1 MDNDTGKPESI
12 SVERDCEVREWATR
26 LGCTERD
33 LREAVKA
40 VANLISLEH
49 DDEICD
55 WAMSLCC
62 TEAEL
67 RAAVKAVGCPD
78 AVRAAGD
85 PLFKPGEFN
94 DV

>member
-1 MDNDTGKPESI
+1 MGINTS
-12 SVERDCEVREWATR
+12 EREVQDHEIRERAMR
-26 LGCTERD
+26 LGCTEEK

-55 WAMSLCC
+55 WTMSLGC

-67 RAAVKAVGCPD
+67 RAAVKAVCFP
-78 AVRAAGD
+78 
-85 PLFKPGEFN
+85 
-94 DV
+94 